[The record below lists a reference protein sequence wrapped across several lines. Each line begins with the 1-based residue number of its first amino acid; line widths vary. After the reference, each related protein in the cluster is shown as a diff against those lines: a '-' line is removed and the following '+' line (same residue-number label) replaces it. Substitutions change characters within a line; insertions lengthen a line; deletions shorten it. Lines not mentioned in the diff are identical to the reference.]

1 MTTAPTAPTAHRVS
15 TFAPLQVPEYR
26 RLWLAFLVS
35 NLGTFLQLT
44 AAPWLMLQLTGS
56 AFMVALVTAAL
67 TMPRLLLT
75 LPAGALAD
83 AFDRRIMVSIGQV
96 IAALATA
103 VMALSAWQD
112 QLTPV
117 LLLTLTFVLGIGTA
131 IAIPALQTLVP
142 DLVDDE
148 LVPAAVSLNSA
159 SFNVA
164 RAVGPA
170 IGGAFVAA
178 GAADVAFTLNSV
190 SYLAVI
196 FTVFTLPALGS
207 ADRSSAG
214 VWQSTRVGL
223 RFVRFTRA
231 VLLVVTVTGV
241 FNLTATSFQTLLP
254 SVVSDDLQL
263 GAGGFGIL
271 LGVFGAG
278 SLTGALSRER
288 VRARVRLIL
297 PLAIVLNGVVG
308 ILFGFV
314 SRDPVLSAALL
325 FLAGLS
331 WVWTVITMNTIVQV
345 VAPRWVRG
353 RAMSIYLLS
362 ALGMQPI
369 AAILAGAL
377 AEGVGA
383 ANAVGILSIVT
394 LGLGLVTRMIDM
406 PVLGEV
412 RTPMSPDDFS
422 VPLHAQQLP
431 GSPLIVATTWTVRA
445 DDLSAYFDAMGQLRR
460 HRLRTGAQSWSL
472 FRHAEH
478 PLVFTEYVRVQDWE
492 AHLGQHAHIDADA
505 AAAIAHAR
513 SFDTTGGPHTEHVAR
528 VDLGTDDL
536 LADQEVAVDAHAQL
550 HADLH
555 AADGSVPIRP
565 RTRGTPPDADAPGH
579 GHGHA

>member
-1 MTTAPTAPTAHRVS
+1 VPPATSDRVS
-15 TFAPLQVPEYR
+15 TFAPLRVAEYR

-67 TMPRLLLT
+67 TTPRLLLT

-83 AFDRRIMVSIGQV
+83 AFDRRIMVTVGQV
-96 IAALATA
+96 IAALSTA
-103 VMALSAWQD
+103 VMAVSAWQD
-112 QLTPV
+112 ELTPV
-117 LLLTLTFVLGIGTA
+117 LLLTLTFGLGIGTA

-142 DLVDDE
+142 DLVDEE

-178 GAADVAFTLNSV
+178 GAADLAFALNAA

-196 FTVFTLPALGS
+196 GTVLTLPALGS
-207 ADRSSAG
+207 ADRSSGG

-231 VLLVVTVTGV
+231 VLLVVTVTAV

-254 SVVSDDLQL
+254 NVVADDLGL
-263 GAGGFGIL
+263 GADGFGIL

-278 SLTGALSRER
+278 SLTGALTRER

-297 PLAIVLNGVVG
+297 PLAIILNGSVG
-308 ILFGFV
+308 ILYGFV
-314 SRDPVLSAALL
+314 SRSPVVSAALL
-325 FLAGLS
+325 FVAGLT

-353 RAMSIYLLS
+353 RAMSVYLLS

-369 AAILAGAL
+369 AAVLAGTL
-377 AEGVGA
+377 AEGIGA
-383 ANAVGILSIVT
+383 ANAVGALSLVT
-394 LGLGLVTRMIDM
+394 LGLGLVTRLIDM

-422 VPLHAQQLP
+422 VPRHAQQLP
-431 GSPLIVATTWTVRA
+431 GSPLIVATRWTVAAA
-445 DDLSAYFDAMGQLRR
+445 DLPDYFDVMADLRR

-478 PLVFTEYVRVQDWE
+478 PLVFTEYVRLQDWE
-492 AHLGQHAHIDADA
+492 AHLAQHAHIDADA
-505 AAAIAHAR
+505 AAAIARAR
-513 SFDTTGGPHTEHVAR
+513 AFDVVGGPHTEHVAR
-528 VDLGTDDL
+528 VDLAADDL
-536 LADQEVAVDAHAQL
+536 LAAQEVAVDAHARL
-550 HADLH
+550 HAELH
-555 AADGSVPIRP
+555 DSDGSVPIRP
-565 RTRGTPPDADAPGH
+565 RRPPLDQAG
-579 GHGHA
+579 G